1 MFDVMFKKKDSPQL
15 QARIM
20 LVRIQALKS
29 LRMVDL
35 AKDIG
40 IHSNTLDMFLRRERD
55 VRRDTLA
62 RILDYIK
69 YEKEQGGIE

>member
-35 AKDIG
+35 AEDIG
-40 IHSNTLDMFLRRERD
+40 IHLNTLNMFLRRERD

-62 RILDYIK
+62 RILEYIK
-69 YEKEQGGIE
+69 YEKERGQLE